1 MEKVSLPTSL
11 PPPKKRDEGRVSAK
25 MDIENSEVNAGGD
38 DGGGCWFPFSLPYLK
53 VSVLAVVRLV
63 PSEVLSSL
71 IGPQGALRT
80 RELSPYSILKRKGR
94 KGNIRQCS
102 T

>member
-38 DGGGCWFPFSLPYLK
+38 DGGGVLVSL
-53 VSVLAVVRLV
+53 
-63 PSEVLSSL
+63 
-71 IGPQGALRT
+71 
-80 RELSPYSILKRKGR
+80 
-94 KGNIRQCS
+94 
-102 T
+102 